1 MDTVK
6 LAQSVQVLQDHK
18 NEWAGLP
25 IPEKLALLEK
35 TRQRLAEK
43 SQAWVEASVQG
54 KQMQLHAPEEGEEWT
69 GGPWTLAEGI
79 NGYIDTLRAL
89 ERGQPRMPGKIH
101 TRPNGQVA
109 ARVFPNTILDKI
121 MLNGITAEIW
131 MQPGVTRANL
141 GEKMAAFYQQ
151 ENPQGKVA
159 LVLGAGNV
167 AGIPPRDLLYRLYS
181 LGHVV
186 ILKMSPINDYLGPVF
201 EYIFAPF
208 IQAGYLRFAYGGGEV
223 GNYLV
228 HQPGVEEIHMTG
240 GIHTYQAILFGS
252 GPEGQERQRQNQPF
266 LNKPFT
272 GELGGVSPT
281 IIVPGKWSQAD
292 IRYQA
297 ENVATMK
304 LQNAGCNCVASQV
317 LIMSETWDQHDEFLE
332 AIRQLMRELP
342 ARKSYYPGTADR
354 QQEAVKIHPEA
365 ELFSGEVPRTLIA
378 SMDPNAE
385 AELCFQKELF
395 SPVLAQ
401 IDLPGQDSADFL
413 HNAIRFCNEKL
424 YGTLGATIIIHPKT
438 MKQLGPDFEAAL
450 TALHYGSIGVNIW
463 NAAAFLLVQATW
475 GAFPGS
481 TTADIQS
488 GFGIVGNSFMF
499 EKPERTVMR
508 GSFYPFPRSWLH
520 GDPAFLPKPPWFVT
534 NRTAHITT
542 RGVAK
547 ITLDPKWRY
556 LPGILLSA
564 LLG

>member
-1 MDTVK
+1 MDTVN
-6 LAQSVQVLQDHK
+6 LDQSIQVLQDHK
-18 NEWAGLP
+18 DNWACLP
-25 IPEKLALLEK
+25 VPEKLALLEEI
-35 TRQRLAEK
+35 RQRLAEK
-43 SQAWVEASVQG
+43 SLAWVEASVKG
-54 KQMQLHAPEEGEEWT
+54 KKMQLHAPEAGEEWT

-89 ERGQPRMPGKIH
+89 ERGQTLMPKKIH
-101 TRPNGQVA
+101 TLPNGQIA
-109 ARVFPNTILDKI
+109 ARVFPNTIFDKL

-131 MQPGVTRANL
+131 MQPGVSQADL
-141 GEKMAAFYQQ
+141 AEKMAAFYRQKD
-151 ENPQGKVA
+151 PPGKVA

-181 LGHVV
+181 LGHVA

-208 IQAGYLRFAYGGGEV
+208 VQAGYLRFAYGGGDV
-223 GNYLV
+223 GSYLV
-228 HQPGVEEIHMTG
+228 HHPGVGEIHMTG
-240 GIHTYQAILFGS
+240 GVHTYQAILFGS
-252 GPEGQERQRQNQPF
+252 GPEGEERQRQNQP
-266 LNKPFT
+266 LLKKPFS
-272 GELGGVSPT
+272 GELGGVTPT
-281 IIVPGKWSQAD
+281 IIIPGKWSKAD

-317 LIMSETWDQHDEFLE
+317 LILSKTWEQHDEFLE
-332 AIRQLMRELP
+332 AVRQLMQDIP
-342 ARKSYYPGTADR
+342 ARVSYYPGTADR
-354 QQEAVKIHPEA
+354 QREAVKAHPQA
-365 ELFSGEVPRTLIA
+365 ELFGGDVPRTLIVGVNP
-378 SMDPNAE
+378 DAE

-401 IDLPGQDSADFL
+401 IDLPGRDAAEFFN
-413 HNAIRFCNEKL
+413 NAVRFSNEKL
-424 YGTLGATIIIHPKT
+424 YGSLGATILVHPKT
-438 MKQLGPDFEAAL
+438 LKQLGPDFDSAL
-450 TALHYGSIGVNIW
+450 TALHYGAIGVNIW
-463 NAAAFLLVQATW
+463 NASAFLLVQATW

-481 TTADIQS
+481 STADIQS

-499 EKPERTVMR
+499 EKPERTVMC

-534 NRTAHITT
+534 NKTAHITT
-542 RGVAK
+542 RRVAK
-547 ITLDPKWRY
+547 ITLDPKWRH